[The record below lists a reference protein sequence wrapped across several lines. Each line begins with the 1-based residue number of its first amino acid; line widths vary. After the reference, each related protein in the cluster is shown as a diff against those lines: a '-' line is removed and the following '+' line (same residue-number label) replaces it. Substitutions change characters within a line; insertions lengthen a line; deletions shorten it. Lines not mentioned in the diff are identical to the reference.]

1 MGKYKYQT
9 HTHTAACSR
18 CGRLSPEDL
27 ARALYEGGYAGAVLT
42 NHFYGGNSA
51 IDRTLS
57 WEGFVKAYEDDYI
70 ACRKAAKKYDV
81 DIIFGVEEHLYGGLE
96 ILAYGIEPEVLYAH
110 PELVERQG
118 EDWLKM
124 LHGVG
129 ALMIQAHPYREA
141 SYITMPGPLPVEWID
156 GIEIFNVGNKDNA
169 NELAAEFAAQ
179 HPEFILTAGSD
190 AHTTERVCMSGIS
203 TDERIRNA
211 AELAEVLK
219 SGRYELIY

>member
-1 MGKYKYQT
+1 MIDPDDLFLWGLSF
-9 HTHTAACSR
+9 ACGIDGDTR
-18 CGRLSPEDL
+18 DLCHRVIRVVHGIVNGLKVCRLGE
-27 ARALYEGGYAGAVLT
+27 
-42 NHFYGGNSA
+42 
-51 IDRTLS
+51 
-57 WEGFVKAYEDDYI
+57 
-70 ACRKAAKKYDV
+70 
-81 DIIFGVEEHLYGGLE
+81 IFGVEEHLYGGLE
-96 ILAYGIEPEVLYAH
+96 ILAYGIEPNVLYEH

-190 AHTTERVCMSGIS
+190 AHTVERACMSGIS

-211 AELAEVLK
+211 AELAKVLK